1 MPWSFKPM
9 QREMEVRIGCDPI
22 LESCGEVSLPIDLR
36 LESTDGNI
44 LIGPGESVDL
54 GPIRGEI
61 FLARANY
68 RPLANTQCEEAN
80 ESDTGQG
87 VYAEIIA
94 IIR

>member
-1 MPWSFKPM
+1 
-9 QREMEVRIGCDPI
+9 MEVRIGCDPI

-36 LESTDGNI
+36 LESTEGNI

-54 GPIRGEI
+54 GPIRGEV

-68 RPLANTQCEEAN
+68 RPVANTLCEEADETN
-80 ESDTGQG
+80 TGRG
-87 VYAEIIA
+87 VYAEIVT